1 MLPTPYR
8 QEKTIKQTGPVANV
22 SFLFKVCKK
31 SETDSHA
38 LRLRNP
44 RLSSALAPSQA
55 VTSYSNAEA
64 YPQLHHII
72 CAKRSQTQHWLQI
85 SSLNQKK
92 PKTLTALSDCHVI
105 DTSYGLQ
112 QRQARE
118 QAANKQTV
126 HTHAA
131 HSQTQHK
138 QTNKPTK
145 RYPPEKAIDKSEPN
159 RTAQKQTPYYT
170 EKHQPSPFQRRTT
183 TATKTHLQTH
193 KSLKGQH
200 NEWRGTKG
208 MNKWDHKNCEPP
220 HHNRTFKKQAWSCTW
235 HSWLQSV
242 SNKFLFIYMYI

>member
-64 YPQLHHII
+64 YPQLHHSI

-138 QTNKPTK
+138 QTNKQTH
-145 RYPPEKAIDKSEPN
+145 KAIPPWKSYRQIRTEPN
-159 RTAQKQTPYYT
+159 RPETNPLLHRKTPT
-170 EKHQPSPFQRRTT
+170 I
-183 TATKTHLQTH
+183 
-193 KSLKGQH
+193 
-200 NEWRGTKG
+200 
-208 MNKWDHKNCEPP
+208 
-220 HHNRTFKKQAWSCTW
+220 
-235 HSWLQSV
+235 SV
-242 SNKFLFIYMYI
+242 SETHHDCNKNTLTNSQISEGPAQWMKGDKGHE